1 MTENG
6 RSRGFG
12 FVCFSKSEEATKAI
26 SEMNGRILNT
36 KPIYIALA
44 QRKEDRKKI
53 LAAQF
58 RDRMLNNQY
67 YMPAIYNQPNQNVFY
82 SYQNQANPAL
92 PAAANPRFINPS
104 MPVNAQ
110 YQNMSS
116 SYRGSVPRW
125 QLPQQQSQ
133 QQVGLVYQQQQQQG
147 QQFVEYSQQPTKN
160 LRAPT
165 SSGLYRAQQAKFN
178 QNIPNK
184 FQPYIQTSIRNPSP
198 RFRSNIQQQ
207 QAEQMQQVE
216 QVINIPGQEPLMLST
231 LSAADPKQQKQMLG
245 ERLYPLVQSVN
256 FEFASKITGMLLEID
271 NAELLHMLESPES
284 LRAKIDEALAVLK
297 NHREKLQQQQN

>member
-53 LAAQF
+53 LSAQF

-67 YMPAIYNQPNQNVFY
+67 YMPTIYNQPNQNVFY
-82 SYQNQANPAL
+82 SYQNQANTAL
-92 PAAANPRFINPS
+92 PSANPRFINPS

-133 QQVGLVYQQQQQQG
+133 QLVYQQQQQQG
-147 QQFVEYSQQPTKN
+147 QQFVEYSQPTAKN